1 MTAISH
7 QSTFWFNRAIF
18 TPANGEL
25 SHPSPPNISVEI
37 DNWDQ
42 NRLNFWLFLLR
53 SIRIAGIL
61 MADPLRNSARR
72 SHYKKNDQTRRNGE
86 KEEKNPNIHDPH
98 SESRPSGTS
107 TTNGLNPNI
116 YLHFG
121 KSQRASE
128 AHRHCRSISS
138 SCRAIAN
145 YWGGYALD
153 SSLECGLRS
162 ERCKLACLHVGLG
175 QKELAAMAVMAACN
189 CAAANMRKAQPRQRY
204 GLFALL
210 GGKAM
215 SSQKVSP
222 NSAEIVAQL
231 EAGRKGVKAKF
242 CLRFRI
248 ASAVLTLLISAA
260 IKLLG

>member
-1 MTAISH
+1 M
-7 QSTFWFNRAIF
+7 
-18 TPANGEL
+18 
-25 SHPSPPNISVEI
+25 
-37 DNWDQ
+37 
-42 NRLNFWLFLLR
+42 
-53 SIRIAGIL
+53 
-61 MADPLRNSARR
+61 
-72 SHYKKNDQTRRNGE
+72 
-86 KEEKNPNIHDPH
+86 
-98 SESRPSGTS
+98 S
-107 TTNGLNPNI
+107 TTNGLTNPNI

-128 AHRHCRSISS
+128 AQRHCRSISS
-138 SCRAIAN
+138 SCRAIADYWGGYALDSSLECGLRSERCKLACLHVGLGQKELAAMAVMAACN
-145 YWGGYALD
+145 CADYWGGYALD

-189 CAAANMRKAQPRQRY
+189 CAATNMRKAQPRQRY

-231 EAGRKGVKAKF
+231 EAGRKGVKAF
-242 CLRFRI
+242 CSFGR
-248 ASAVLTLLISAA
+248 
-260 IKLLG
+260 

>member
-1 MTAISH
+1 MAKKKRKIQTFISRTPNPVQDGH
-7 QSTFWFNRAIF
+7 FPLENVRNERANYPKYISSVRQVATRF
-18 TPANGEL
+18 RSSQAL
-25 SHPSPPNISVEI
+25 S
-37 DNWDQ
+37 
-42 NRLNFWLFLLR
+42 LNFEQLSSDCKLLGRLCAGLFVR
-53 SIRIAGIL
+53 MRI
-61 MADPLRNSARR
+61 
-72 SHYKKNDQTRRNGE
+72 
-86 KEEKNPNIHDPH
+86 
-98 SESRPSGTS
+98 
-107 TTNGLNPNI
+107 
-116 YLHFG
+116 
-121 KSQRASE
+121 
-128 AHRHCRSISS
+128 
-138 SCRAIAN
+138 
-145 YWGGYALD
+145 
-153 SSLECGLRS
+153 

>member
-1 MTAISH
+1 MTKKKRKIQTFISRTSNPVQDGH
-7 QSTFWFNRAIF
+7 FPLENVRNERANY
-18 TPANGEL
+18 PKY
-25 SHPSPPNISVEI
+25 ISSV
-37 DNWDQ
+37 
-42 NRLNFWLFLLR
+42 R
-53 SIRIAGIL
+53 
-61 MADPLRNSARR
+61 
-72 SHYKKNDQTRRNGE
+72 
-86 KEEKNPNIHDPH
+86 
-98 SESRPSGTS
+98 
-107 TTNGLNPNI
+107 
-116 YLHFG
+116 

>member
-1 MTAISH
+1 MTKKKRKIQTFISRTPNPVQDGH
-7 QSTFWFNRAIF
+7 FPLENVRNERANY
-18 TPANGEL
+18 PKY
-25 SHPSPPNISVEI
+25 ISSVR
-37 DNWDQ
+37 Q
-42 NRLNFWLFLLR
+42 VATRFR
-53 SIRIAGIL
+53 S
-61 MADPLRNSARR
+61 
-72 SHYKKNDQTRRNGE
+72 
-86 KEEKNPNIHDPH
+86 
-98 SESRPSGTS
+98 
-107 TTNGLNPNI
+107 
-116 YLHFG
+116 
-121 KSQRASE
+121 ASE

-231 EAGRKGVKAKF
+231 EAGRKCVKAKF

>member
-1 MTAISH
+1 MAKKKRKIQIFIS
-7 QSTFWFNRAIF
+7 R
-18 TPANGEL
+18 TPNPVQDG
-25 SHPSPPNISVEI
+25 H
-37 DNWDQ
+37 
-42 NRLNFWLFLLR
+42 F
-53 SIRIAGIL
+53 
-61 MADPLRNSARR
+61 PLENVRNER
-72 SHYKKNDQTRRNGE
+72 
-86 KEEKNPNIHDPH
+86 
-98 SESRPSGTS
+98 
-107 TTNGLNPNI
+107 
-116 YLHFG
+116 
-121 KSQRASE
+121 
-128 AHRHCRSISS
+128 
-138 SCRAIAN
+138 AN
-145 YWGGYALD
+145 YSQIYIVRSASRNALPKLTGIVAQFRAAVERLQTVEGRYAPD

>member
-1 MTAISH
+1 MD
-7 QSTFWFNRAIF
+7 IF
-18 TPANGEL
+18 
-25 SHPSPPNISVEI
+25 
-37 DNWDQ
+37 
-42 NRLNFWLFLLR
+42 
-53 SIRIAGIL
+53 
-61 MADPLRNSARR
+61 PLKMSA
-72 SHYKKNDQTRRNGE
+72 
-86 KEEKNPNIHDPH
+86 
-98 SESRPSGTS
+98 
-107 TTNGLNPNI
+107 TNGLTTQNI
-116 YLHFG
+116 YLPFG

-260 IKLLG
+260 VKLFG